1 MNETITISCKC
12 GTGTTT
18 ITAAFA
24 FLAQKHVLDDC
35 DVDAADLHIL
45 ARPEI
50 KSQEEFQGGVI
61 AIIDPNKCTECGECR
76 AHCRFDAITE
86 DYQVNQLMCEGC
98 SVCYHVCPAQA
109 VAMEDQICG
118 NWFISDSRLGPMVH
132 ADLFP
137 GEENSGKLVAV
148 VRGQAK
154 DLAKDKSKNLIL
166 VDGAPGVG
174 CPVISSVAGSDH
186 VIVVT
191 EPSLSGLHDMRRVIE
206 LVRGFDIPVSAL
218 INKCDVNVEVAST
231 IEKHCEQDDVPLLGK
246 IPYDPGVIMAM
257 VTRSTVFENGGNA
270 TVGPLRDAWSRVET
284 EILSQ

>member
-1 MNETITISCKC
+1 MKELIIISGKG
-12 GTGTTT
+12 GTGKTT

-24 FLAQKHVLDDC
+24 FLAQNHVLADC

-45 ARPEI
+45 ARPET
-50 KSQEEFQGGVI
+50 KCQEEFQGGVK
-61 AIIDPNKCTECGECR
+61 AIIDSEKCTECGECR
-76 AHCRFDAITE
+76 AHCRYDAITE
-86 DYQVNQLMCEGC
+86 DYHVNLLTCEGC

-109 VAMEDQICG
+109 VTMEDQICG

-132 ADLFP
+132 AELFP

-154 DLAKDKSKNLIL
+154 DLAKDGLKSLIL

-174 CPVISSVAGSDH
+174 CPVISSVTGADH

-206 LVRGFDIPVSAL
+206 LVRGFGIPVSAL
-218 INKCDVNVEVAST
+218 INKWDVNRDVAST
-231 IEKHCEQDDVPLLGK
+231 IEKYCKQDDVPLLGK
-246 IPYDPGVIMAM
+246 IPYEPGVIKSM
-257 VTRSTVFENGGNA
+257 VNRSTVFENGGNA
-270 TVGPLRDAWSRVET
+270 TVGPLREVWSRIEK
-284 EILSQ
+284 EILS